1 MPSIIYRNALHV
13 AVAYDASDV
22 VRLLLRYNVD
32 PESKGVYYQ
41 SQAFETDN
49 NFNVRLTRNST
60 CIVENSSHSVADDL
74 LCEEEATGP
83 SSRSDSN
90 NSSTN
95 RIYCPLNILPKS
107 LAPKGITSSSKNVQA
122 LAKRASK
129 ETVSQQSSKETS
141 PSKLMIKPSTVHI
154 ETLTTVQRRYDEKD
168 SGELIFTII

>member
-1 MPSIIYRNALHV
+1 MHI
-13 AVAYDASDV
+13 AVAYDAADV
-22 VRLLLRYNVD
+22 VRLLLRYSVD

-41 SQAFETDN
+41 PQAYETDN
-49 NFNVRLTRNST
+49 NFNVRLTRNPT

-95 RIYCPLNILPKS
+95 RIYCPLHILPKS
-107 LAPKGITSSSKNVQA
+107 LASRGTASSSKNVQA

-141 PSKLMIKPSTVHI
+141 PSKLTIKSSTVHM
-154 ETLTTVQRRYDEKD
+154 ETPTTVQRRYDEKD
-168 SGELIFTII
+168 SGELIFSNI